1 MHLMQDLIDKAQKV
15 NETEPEKKPRG
26 VNPPSKFY
34 NYQEGVYSIREL
46 AEMAGMS
53 ADTMRA
59 RLAAGWSVEDA
70 MDKPLK
76 KNQSVSIY

>member
-15 NETEPEKKPRG
+15 IVIELENKPRG

-34 NYQEGVYSIREL
+34 HYQEGVHSIREL

-53 ADTMRA
+53 AGTMRG

-70 MDKPLK
+70 MQKSLQK
-76 KNQSVSIY
+76 KFNSSK